1 MNGRL
6 SDHLETELKFEAGP
20 EFVIPDLS
28 GLASGLTVTEPA
40 VTLLVASYY
49 DTADLRLA
57 GAHITL
63 RRRTGGG
70 DEGWHLKL
78 PAEEPPADETAAE
91 ATAGGDSTG
100 HTRQELHEPLGHG
113 DAVPPRF
120 QDVVATWAKGQPLGV
135 VAVLET
141 RRTVRNLVGADG
153 AVAAEL
159 ADDLVTGRVPGPG
172 NAESE
177 PVTWREIEVE
187 LVSGSPQIL
196 TIAASALED
205 AGARRSG
212 SASKLARLLGS
223 PAARAARQVSG
234 S

>member
-6 SDHLETELKFEAGP
+6 SDHLETELKFDAGP
-20 EFVIPDLS
+20 DFVIPDLS
-28 GLASGLTVTEPA
+28 ALASGLTVTEPA
-40 VTLLVASYY
+40 VSLLVATYY

-63 RRRTGGG
+63 RRRSGGG

-78 PAEEPPADETAAE
+78 PADEI
-91 ATAGGDSTG
+91 TAGSGAG
-100 HTRQELHEPLGHG
+100 HTRRELHEPLGQG
-113 DAVPPRF
+113 DTVPPRF
-120 QDVVATWAKGQPLGV
+120 QAAVSRSTKGQPLGV

-159 ADDLVTGRVPGPG
+159 ADDLVTGRAEGPA
-172 NAESE
+172 NAASE
-177 PVTWREIEVE
+177 PVTWREIEIE
-187 LVSGSPQIL
+187 LVSGSPGIL
-196 TIAASALED
+196 AAAASALEA
-205 AGARRSG
+205 AGARRSV

-223 PAARAARQVSG
+223 PAAQAARQPHPPS
-234 S
+234 

>member
-20 EFVIPDLS
+20 GFVIPDLS
-28 GLASGLTVTEPA
+28 GLASGLTVTDPA
-40 VTLLVASYY
+40 TSLLVASYY
-49 DTADLRLA
+49 DTVDLRLA
-57 GAHITL
+57 GARITL

-78 PAEEPPADETAAE
+78 PAEEV
-91 ATAGGDSTG
+91 TAGSSAG
-100 HTRQELHEPLGHG
+100 HTRRELHEPLGQG
-113 DAVPPRF
+113 DTVPPRF
-120 QDVVATWAKGQPLGV
+120 QAAVSQWAKDQPLGV

-141 RRTVRNLVGADG
+141 RRTVRNLVSADG

-159 ADDLVTGRVPGPG
+159 ADDLVTGRAGDPA
-172 NAESE
+172 NAASE
-177 PVTWREIEVE
+177 PVTWREIEIE
-187 LVSGSPQIL
+187 LVSGSPEIL
-196 TIAASALED
+196 ATAAEVLER

-223 PAARAARQVSG
+223 PAAGAAPRPHPPAGSG